1 MLRIGLDDEDV
12 KATRQEEENEYLRAL
27 EIG

>member
-1 MLRIGLDDEDV
+1 MLRIGFDGEAV
-12 KATRQEEENEYLRAL
+12 KATWQEGENEYLRAL